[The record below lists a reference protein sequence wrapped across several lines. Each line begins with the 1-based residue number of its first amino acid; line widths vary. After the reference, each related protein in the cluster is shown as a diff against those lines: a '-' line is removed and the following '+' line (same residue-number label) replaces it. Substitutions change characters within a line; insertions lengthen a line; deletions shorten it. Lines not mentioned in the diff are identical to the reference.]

1 MMIYQDGNL
10 VKLGEDDIIETKDG
24 LAIITSL
31 GIDSASYTNYPT
43 IKNHIKYASS
53 FRGYETREYKV
64 RRLCHKSKML
74 EKYPE
79 KLI

>member
-1 MMIYQDGNL
+1 MMILQDGNL
-10 VKLGEDDIIETKDG
+10 VKLNIGDIIEVTDG

-31 GIDSASYTNYPT
+31 GVDTASYPNYPP
-43 IKNHIKYASS
+43 IENYIKYASS

-64 RRLCHKSKML
+64 RRLCT
-74 EKYPE
+74 EEEIYDKYPE